1 MAALVKAEDMGETGM
16 RMRDCM
22 EEAGAAGDLSVQLR
36 VSLLDLGGG
45 SGDETGL
52 AWLSA
57 LVPKP
62 LRKNAGCRRVGAGG
76 SESRAGLAM
85 QGLHGS
91 ARQPHKG
98 TG

>member
-1 MAALVKAEDMGETGM
+1 MK
-16 RMRDCM
+16 DCM
-22 EEAGAAGDLSVQLR
+22 EEAGAVGEPGG
-36 VSLLDLGGG
+36 LLDPGSG

-62 LRKNAGCRRVGAGG
+62 LRKNTGCRRVGAGG
-76 SESRAGLAM
+76 SESRIRLVL
-85 QGLHGS
+85 QGLHGF

>member
-1 MAALVKAEDMGETGM
+1 M
-16 RMRDCM
+16 
-22 EEAGAAGDLSVQLR
+22 
-36 VSLLDLGGG
+36 SLLDLGGG

-76 SESRAGLAM
+76 SESGAGLAL